1 VTAPQYA
8 YESLLFPGA
17 FIASGCGGEAPCAQP
32 SLMPGYGEV
41 LSPQEMADLISYL
54 LEPGRKP

>member
-1 VTAPQYA
+1 MSAAQYA

-17 FIASGCGGEAPCAQP
+17 FIAAVCTGDDPCEP
-32 SLMPGYGEV
+32 PGPMPVYGEV

-54 LEPGRKP
+54 LEPGRQP